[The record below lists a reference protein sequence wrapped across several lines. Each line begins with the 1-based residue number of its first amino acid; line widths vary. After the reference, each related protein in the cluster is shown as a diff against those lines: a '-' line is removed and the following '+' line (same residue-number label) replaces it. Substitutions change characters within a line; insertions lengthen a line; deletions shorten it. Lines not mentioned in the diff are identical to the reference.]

1 MEMLYSKSYSGF
13 VLGSL
18 LNDTNLMYSTKY
30 PLCKQDFSPFL
41 VHKIIFVCIS
51 ILCDHGVH
59 GEIQPKDIAE
69 VLKNYPEEE
78 NAIKGEIVGNYLDY
92 IDDLKKLDNQ
102 ATFDF
107 YYQEVRKRSLLREYR
122 DNGYSITEIYDET
135 KSQESQ
141 DKKLSQKTIKDIIDY
156 FDKPQAI
163 IKNKYL
169 TRDNEEQYIAGSDFA
184 QTKKEL
190 SEAPLVGDSFMSP
203 YFNEVLSGIYGFIMR
218 VAKSGSGKTSESV
231 GDTCTLS
238 ATHMYNEQTKQFEVN
253 QHRAGNTMFINTEMD
268 LRKELDIMFVACISG
283 VERMH
288 IRRNEY
294 DVGEE
299 ERVDKAGEILKN
311 SGIYVV
317 DMPEFT
323 TRTLTE
329 RIEEYVRMYDIKNV
343 VFDYVQNNGFVAK
356 EISSETKVP
365 QREDM
370 VLLALTERLKQIQR
384 KENVGLLSSVQT
396 NGVEDEL
403 TYPTERVM
411 AGGKSQIRKL
421 DGCICILPMKPEE
434 AKFAE
439 MWMNEQAHKG
449 HRHLRK
455 PNCVAHL
462 LKGRGTAYEKHIKM
476 YQYLDNGTCRY
487 YDCFAT
493 DKDNNPINIT
503 GLNILG
509 NEVIQ

>member
-190 SEAPLVGDSFMSP
+190 SEAPLV
-203 YFNEVLSGIYGFIMR
+203 
-218 VAKSGSGKTSESV
+218 
-231 GDTCTLS
+231 
-238 ATHMYNEQTKQFEVN
+238 
-253 QHRAGNTMFINTEMD
+253 
-268 LRKELDIMFVACISG
+268 
-283 VERMH
+283 
-288 IRRNEY
+288 
-294 DVGEE
+294 
-299 ERVDKAGEILKN
+299 
-311 SGIYVV
+311 
-317 DMPEFT
+317 
-323 TRTLTE
+323 
-329 RIEEYVRMYDIKNV
+329 
-343 VFDYVQNNGFVAK
+343 
-356 EISSETKVP
+356 
-365 QREDM
+365 
-370 VLLALTERLKQIQR
+370 
-384 KENVGLLSSVQT
+384 
-396 NGVEDEL
+396 
-403 TYPTERVM
+403 
-411 AGGKSQIRKL
+411 
-421 DGCICILPMKPEE
+421 
-434 AKFAE
+434 
-439 MWMNEQAHKG
+439 
-449 HRHLRK
+449 
-455 PNCVAHL
+455 
-462 LKGRGTAYEKHIKM
+462 
-476 YQYLDNGTCRY
+476 
-487 YDCFAT
+487 
-493 DKDNNPINIT
+493 
-503 GLNILG
+503 
-509 NEVIQ
+509 